1 MAITSHFLMF
11 TTLLNTVSG
20 KVFEEV
26 CQLVNQFFLQS
37 NSSSQFVTEVPDVS
51 DTVVSAVNF

>member
-1 MAITSHFLMF
+1 
-11 TTLLNTVSG
+11 
-20 KVFEEV
+20 
-26 CQLVNQFFLQS
+26 LVNQFFLQS